1 MIYME
6 IKCYRDRIFT
16 RIFTLPHTSPKDK
29 GSPLKSWL
37 NHLKRTTYNTTLMYN
52 LRMLVAFIGTA
63 FVPYF
68 MGQQLMT
75 IPLTLGVVAAGLSD
89 IDDRFSVRILNQLY
103 TYLGFFITAVG
114 VYLLFPYPILFAL
127 ALIVSCIALILLGSL
142 GRRYATISYGCLVV
156 SVYSMLGVDLFDGWY
171 VQAGLLVI
179 GAMWYGLLSTLSFLF
194 FPAHRAQDSL
204 AKCYASL
211 GDFLYAKSN
220 LFDVDMTP
228 NSYQQSIIELSLENG
243 KLISIFNEMKTVLLT
258 RLKGDRGQKDTRRS
272 LQYYFVAQ
280 DIHERADSA
289 HIDYQ
294 KLAKLFEHSD
304 VLFRFQR
311 ILSLQAKAC
320 KDLADS
326 IQLRTTYVHN
336 KRFKHAFGNLRQSL
350 EKLRQ
355 EQQYDQVWVNALFSL
370 YQNLKSIDAQLRN
383 LETERHI
390 KFDRAKYIDHQLKD
404 DDLKGWED
412 IKIRIKQHL
421 TPESVLFRH
430 AIRLSIVLLISYIFV
445 QLTDIEYGYWILLT
459 ALFVSQPNFNATKR
473 RLRLRIIGTLAGIT
487 LGYAILYF
495 VPSVEGQLLLLVISG
510 ILFFELRSKQY
521 AQATAFITILALINF
536 NLDGMGFAAA
546 FPRMIDT
553 LIGCA
558 IAWFGVS
565 FIFPDWKFRRLPRS
579 INRTL
584 QAECDYLG
592 EVIEQYKSGRNN
604 GLKYRV
610 VRRAAHNTD
619 AEVASL
625 ISTLAT
631 EPDFDPQQKSLAF
644 EFLCLNHTFIS
655 YIAALGAHREKIQDQ
670 DILDLLDKALIDI
683 HGALLH
689 DEMPDLSAPKML
701 LDIRQRLSDNR
712 EDDQKSLIIL
722 QQLSLIF
729 SILNQ
734 LSQLK
739 QSLSHE
745 HDQQATEL
753 ASL

>member
-1 MIYME
+1 M
-6 IKCYRDRIFT
+6 
-16 RIFTLPHTSPKDK
+16 
-29 GSPLKSWL
+29 KSWL
-37 NHLKRTTYNTTLMYN
+37 TRLKQTTYNTTLMYN
-52 LRMLVAFIGTA
+52 LRMMTAFAGTA

-89 IDDRFSVRILNQLY
+89 IDDRFSVRILNLLY
-103 TYLGFFITAVG
+103 TYIGFFITAVG
-114 VYLLFPYPILFAL
+114 VYLLFPYPLLFAL

-142 GRRYATISYGCLVV
+142 GRRYATISYGCLVI
-156 SVYSMLGVDLFDGWY
+156 SVYSMLGVELFDEWY
-171 VQAGLLVI
+171 KQAGLLVI
-179 GAMWYGLLSTLSFLF
+179 GAMWYGLLSTLSFLI
-194 FPAHRAQDSL
+194 FPARLAQDKL
-204 AKCYASL
+204 AISYSAL

-228 NSYQQSIIELSLENG
+228 KSYQQSMIELSLENG
-243 KLISIFNEMKTVLLT
+243 KLIAIFNEMKTALLT

-294 KLAKLFEHSD
+294 KLAKIFQHSD
-304 VLFRFQR
+304 ILFRFQR
-311 ILSLQAKAC
+311 IMSIQGKAC
-320 KDLADS
+320 KDLS
-326 IQLRTTYVHN
+326 ESLLMRKPYVHN
-336 KRFKHAFGNLRQSL
+336 QRFKHAFDNLRQSL
-350 EKLRQ
+350 DKLRQ
-355 EQQYDQVWVNALFSL
+355 EQHYDQVWISALFAL
-370 YQNLKSIDAQLRN
+370 FQNLKSIDAQLRN
-383 LETERHI
+383 LETEQSIKSERFKHI
-390 KFDRAKYIDHQLKD
+390 ENQLRD
-404 DDLKGWED
+404 DDLKGWDD

-445 QLTDIEYGYWILLT
+445 QVSNIEYGYWILLT

-473 RLRLRIIGTLAGIT
+473 RLRLRIVGTLVGII

-495 VPSVEGQLLLLVISG
+495 VPSIEGQLLLLVFSG

-536 NLDGMGFAAA
+536 NLDGMGYAAA
-546 FPRMIDT
+546 IPRMIDT

-579 INRTL
+579 IKRSL
-584 QAECDYLG
+584 QAEADYLS

-604 GLKYRV
+604 GLKYRI

-631 EPDFDPQQKSLAF
+631 EPDIDPVQKSLAF

-655 YIAALGAHREKIQDQ
+655 YIAALGAHREKIEDQ
-670 DILDLLDKALIDI
+670 DILNLLDKALENIR
-683 HGALLH
+683 GALLR
-689 DEMPDLSAPKML
+689 DEMPDLSAQNMIAH
-701 LDIRQRLSDNR
+701 IRQRLAQDQ
-712 EDDQKSLIIL
+712 EQDQKSLIIL
-722 QQLSLIF
+722 QQLSLMF
-729 SILNQ
+729 SILKQ

-745 HDQQATEL
+745 RDEQATEL
-753 ASL
+753 GSL